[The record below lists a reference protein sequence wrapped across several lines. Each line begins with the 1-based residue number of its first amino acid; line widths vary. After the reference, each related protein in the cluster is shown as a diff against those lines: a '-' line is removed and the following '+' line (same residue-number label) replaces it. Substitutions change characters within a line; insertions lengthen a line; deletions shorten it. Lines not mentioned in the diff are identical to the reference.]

1 MWELKSWYH
10 PKGRHKVR
18 LCEGDTIKWLHWS
31 KSSLLETKG
40 YSGNNFKTYRA
51 WVATWKVK
59 EWVTHGIRCYID
71 MDELYNWVW
80 VGKPKEEK
88 IVVEK
93 PMEEKISEEKIIN
106 KPEPVGK
113 PKDAMEFIK
122 QFKQQ
127 QWESVDDFLAEMDR
141 TSNLPYKMNYIGKK
155 FGANKVYEITFKESG
170 KTIYWI
176 EAKKYWEDVFI
187 KIEVNDDGQM
197 YQDCYVDQYGEKIE

>member
-1 MWELKSWYH
+1 MVKY
-10 PKGRHKVR
+10 PKDDVIEFQFYGRKVYLDKR
-18 LCEGDTIKWLHWS
+18 LFEEDC
-31 KSSLLETKG
+31 
-40 YSGNNFKTYRA
+40 
-51 WVATWKVK
+51 WVKVP
-59 EWVTHGIRCYID
+59 D
-71 MDELYNWVW
+71 
-80 VGKPKEEK
+80 EK
-88 IVVEK
+88 I
-93 PMEEKISEEKIIN
+93 MEGKISEEKIIN

-187 KIEVNDDGQM
+187 KIEVNDEGQM